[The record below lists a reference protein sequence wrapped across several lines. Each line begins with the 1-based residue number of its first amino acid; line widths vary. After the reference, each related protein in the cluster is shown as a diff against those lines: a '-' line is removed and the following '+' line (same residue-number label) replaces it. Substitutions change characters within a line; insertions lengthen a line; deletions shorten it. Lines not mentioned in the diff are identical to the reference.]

1 MRSDGH
7 LSTAPSMV
15 RNRPL
20 QQYRALRLDNGR
32 AWLMLGGQGVPRLWS
47 YAMDAAAR
55 GFESG
60 LGSSGGTRLEAAFD
74 HARREL
80 IHAVGYL
87 VERTAP
93 DISLTGLLLQA
104 GHLYVAHAGEGRVY
118 LYRRGQPERLTP
130 RDAPKGGLLVE
141 EVARRKVLL
150 DPGDILLAGN
160 ENAFSTQ
167 SVGRVA
173 QVLQQDPSTP
183 AAVLATLLTEP
194 ARKAGVGAAAIALR
208 VR

>member
-7 LSTAPSMV
+7 LSTAPSLV

-20 QQYRALRLDNGR
+20 EQYRALRLDGGR

-47 YAMDAAAR
+47 YAMDAAQR
-55 GFESG
+55 GFASG
-60 LGSSGGTRLEAAFD
+60 LESQGATRLEAAFD

-80 IHAVGYL
+80 VHAIGYL
-87 VERTAP
+87 VERSAP

-104 GHLYVAHAGEGRVY
+104 GHLHVVHAGEGRVY
-118 LYRRGQPERLTP
+118 LYRKGQPERLTP
-130 RDAPKGGLLVE
+130 RDAPQGGVLVQDP
-141 EVARRKVLL
+141 ARRKLLL
-150 DPGDILLAGN
+150 DPGDILLTGN

-173 QVLQQDPSTP
+173 QVLQQDANTP

-194 ARKAGVGAAAIALR
+194 ARKANVGAVAIALR